1 MRRDEASVSSS
12 SRCLLGVNDV
22 CNSPQRS
29 MTRRAVLWCCVL
41 PLIAVAAADARA
53 SAPAV
58 SASTRQTGFVAL
70 HLTGTPGAT
79 VTVTETTAAGPV
91 AVASAVLP
99 ASGVIDLPRA
109 APWRCDTPTPVFTAT
124 FVGPDGTSQ
133 TVGTSVHTPS
143 CAGRLTVALRPIR
156 PRARRPVTVRVTDR
170 WQQGAVQA
178 TVCSSEHGRP
188 ARRCVPVTLAAG
200 QVRGSVTLR
209 PRRPGRHPLTVT
221 AFGAIIK
228 RVLVVRPASRR
239 LRVLATGDSMI
250 QIIDGDLKQRLAR
263 RGPITVRSDAHISTG
278 ISKPFMFNWPAH
290 ARASARGVHPDL
302 TVMFLGA
309 NDGFPMG
316 TPSGAK
322 VPCCEQAW
330 VREYARRART
340 MMRSY
345 ARRGAAAVYWLL
357 LPTPRSQ
364 RFRTVFGPVNQAL
377 RSAAQSFPG
386 TVRLIDLGATFT
398 PHGRFRARM
407 RWRGKLRT
415 VRQAD
420 GVHLSVA
427 GASIAT
433 ELIVRRMR
441 RDGLVG

>member
-1 MRRDEASVSSS
+1 
-12 SRCLLGVNDV
+12 
-22 CNSPQRS
+22 
-29 MTRRAVLWCCVL
+29 MTGRAVLWCCVVL
-41 PLIAVAAADARA
+41 LAAAAAADAQ
-53 SAPAV
+53 APPPTIE
-58 SASTRQTGFVAL
+58 ASTKQTGFVAL
-70 HLTGTPGAT
+70 RLTGAPGAT
-79 VTVTETTAAGPV
+79 VTITETTAIGPIGLAPIV
-91 AVASAVLP
+91 VP
-99 ASGVIDLPRA
+99 ASGAVDVPRA
-109 APWRCDTPTPVFTAT
+109 AGWRCDTPAPAFTAT
-124 FVGPDGTSQ
+124 FTNPDGTTQ
-133 TVGTSVHTPS
+133 PAAVSVRTPS
-143 CAGRLTVALRPIR
+143 CAGRLTVALRPLR
-156 PRARRPVTVRVTDR
+156 PRARRPVTVRVSDR

-178 TVCSSEHGRP
+178 SVCTSEPGRR
-188 ARRCVPVTLAAG
+188 ARQCAPVTLPAG
-200 QVRGSVTLR
+200 QVQGSVRLR

-221 AFGAIIK
+221 AFGAAIN

-250 QIIDGDLKQRLAR
+250 QIIDGDLKRRLAR
-263 RGPITVRSDAHISTG
+263 RGPISVRSDAHISTG
-278 ISKPFMFNWPAH
+278 ISKPFMFNWRAH
-290 ARASARGVHPDL
+290 ARASARQVHPDL

-316 TPSGAK
+316 APSGAK
-322 VPCCEQAW
+322 VPCCDQAW

-345 ARRGAAAVYWLL
+345 ARRGAGTVYWLL
-357 LPTPRSQ
+357 LPTPRSP
-364 RFRTVFGPVNQAL
+364 RFQAVFGPVNQAL
-377 RSAAQSFPG
+377 RTAARSFPD

-407 RWRGKLRT
+407 RWHGRVRT

-433 ELIVRRMR
+433 ELIVRQMR

>member
-1 MRRDEASVSSS
+1 
-12 SRCLLGVNDV
+12 
-22 CNSPQRS
+22 

-41 PLIAVAAADARA
+41 PLIVVAGADAQ
-53 SAPAV
+53 APAPTV
-58 SASTRQTGFVAL
+58 NASTRQTGFVTL
-70 HLTGTPGAT
+70 RLTGTPGAA
-79 VTVTETTAAGPV
+79 VTVTEATAAGPLP
-91 AVASAVLP
+91 VASLALP
-99 ASGVIDLPRA
+99 ANGVLELPRA
-109 APWRCDTPTPVFTAT
+109 AGWRCDTPAPTFTAA
-124 FVGPDGTSQ
+124 FANPDGTVQ

-143 CAGRLTVALRPIR
+143 CAGRLTVALRPLR
-156 PRARRPVTVRVTDR
+156 PRARRPVTVRVIDR
-170 WQQGAVQA
+170 WDQGALQA
-178 TVCSSEHGRP
+178 TVCTSEPGRRAQQCTP
-188 ARRCVPVTLAAG
+188 IALPAG
-200 QVRGSVTLR
+200 QVSGSVRLR
-209 PRRPGRHPLTVT
+209 PRRPGRHPLAVT
-221 AFGAIIK
+221 AFGAVIK

-250 QIIDGDLKQRLAR
+250 QIIDGDLKRRLAR
-263 RGPITVRSDAHISTG
+263 RGPISVRSDAHISTG

-290 ARASARGVHPDL
+290 ARASARQLHPDL

-330 VREYARRART
+330 VREYARRARS

-345 ARRGAAAVYWLL
+345 ARRGAGTVYWLL
-357 LPTPRSQ
+357 LPTPRSP
-364 RFRTVFGPVNQAL
+364 RFQAVFGPVNQAL
-377 RSAAQSFPG
+377 RTAAQSFPG
-386 TVRLIDLGATFT
+386 TARVIDLGATFT

-407 RWRGKLRT
+407 RWHGKVRT

-433 ELIVRRMR
+433 ELIVRQMR
-441 RDGLVG
+441 RDGLLG

>member
-1 MRRDEASVSSS
+1 
-12 SRCLLGVNDV
+12 
-22 CNSPQRS
+22 
-29 MTRRAVLWCCVL
+29 MTRRAVLWCSALLLV
-41 PLIAVAAADARA
+41 AVASADAQGPGA
-53 SAPAV
+53 AV
-58 SASTRQTGFVAL
+58 SASTKQTGWVAL
-70 HLTGTPGAT
+70 HLTGTPGAR
-79 VTVTETTAAGPV
+79 VTVAEATAAGPV
-91 AVASAVLP
+91 AVASVVLP
-99 ASGVIDLPRA
+99 PAGVVDLPRA
-109 APWRCDTPTPVFTAT
+109 APWRCDTPAPSFTAV
-124 FVGPDGTSQ
+124 FANPDGTAQ
-133 TVGTSVHTPS
+133 TLATSVRTPS
-143 CAGRLTVALRPIR
+143 CAGRLTVALRPQR
-156 PRARRPVTVRVTDR
+156 PRAHRPVTVHVTDR

-178 TVCSSEHGRP
+178 IACMSEPGRR
-188 ARRCVPVTLAAG
+188 ARQCAPVTLAAG
-200 QVRGSVTLR
+200 QVHGSVTLR
-209 PRRPGRHPLTVT
+209 PKRPGRHPLTVT
-221 AFGAIIK
+221 AFGATID

-263 RGPITVRSDAHISTG
+263 RGQISVRSDAHISTG

-290 ARASARGVHPDL
+290 ARASAREVHPDL

-322 VPCCEQAW
+322 VSCCDQAW
-330 VREYARRART
+330 VREYARRARG

-345 ARRGAAAVYWLL
+345 ARRGAGTVYWLL
-357 LPTPRSQ
+357 LPVPRSA
-364 RFRTVFGPVNQAL
+364 RFRAVFEPVNQAL
-377 RSAAQSFPG
+377 RTAARSFPG
-386 TVRLIDLGATFT
+386 AVRLIDLASTFT

-407 RWRGKLRT
+407 RWHGRLRT

-433 ELIVRRMR
+433 ELIVRQMR

>member
-1 MRRDEASVSSS
+1 M
-12 SRCLLGVNDV
+12 
-22 CNSPQRS
+22 
-29 MTRRAVLWCCVL
+29 
-41 PLIAVAAADARA
+41 
-53 SAPAV
+53 
-58 SASTRQTGFVAL
+58 
-70 HLTGTPGAT
+70 
-79 VTVTETTAAGPV
+79 
-91 AVASAVLP
+91 
-99 ASGVIDLPRA
+99 
-109 APWRCDTPTPVFTAT
+109 
-124 FVGPDGTSQ
+124 
-133 TVGTSVHTPS
+133 
-143 CAGRLTVALRPIR
+143 
-156 PRARRPVTVRVTDR
+156 
-170 WQQGAVQA
+170 
-178 TVCSSEHGRP
+178 
-188 ARRCVPVTLAAG
+188 PVTLAAG
-200 QVRGSVTLR
+200 QIRGSVTLR

-221 AFGAIIK
+221 AFGVIIK

-263 RGPITVRSDAHISTG
+263 RGPISVRSDAHISTG

-290 ARASARGVHPDL
+290 ARASARELHPDL

-322 VPCCEQAW
+322 APCCDQAW

-345 ARRGAAAVYWLL
+345 ARRGAGTVYWLL
-357 LPTPRSQ
+357 LPAPRSP
-364 RFRTVFGPVNQAL
+364 RFQAVFGPVNQAL
-377 RSAAQSFPG
+377 RTAAQSFPG
-386 TVRLIDLGATFT
+386 SVRLIDLGATFT
-398 PHGRFRARM
+398 PHGRFRLRM
-407 RWRGKLRT
+407 RWHGKLRT

-433 ELIVRRMR
+433 ELIVRQMR

>member
-1 MRRDEASVSSS
+1 
-12 SRCLLGVNDV
+12 
-22 CNSPQRS
+22 

-41 PLIAVAAADARA
+41 SLVAVASADAQAPR
-53 SAPAV
+53 PAV
-58 SASTRQTGFVAL
+58 SASTKHTGFVAL
-70 HLTGTPGAT
+70 HLTGPPGAT
-79 VTVTETTAAGPV
+79 VTVTETTAAGPM
-91 AVASAVLP
+91 AVASVVLP
-99 ASGVIDLPRA
+99 ADGVVDLPRA
-109 APWRCDTPTPVFTAT
+109 APWRCDTPVPAFTAVFTN
-124 FVGPDGTSQ
+124 PDGTAQ
-133 TVGTSVHTPS
+133 TAGTSLHTPS
-143 CAGRLTVALRPIR
+143 CAGRLTVALRPLR
-156 PRARRPVTVRVTDR
+156 PRARRPVTVRLADR
-170 WQQGAVQA
+170 WQQGTVQA
-178 TVCSSEHGRP
+178 TVCTSEPRRR
-188 ARRCVPVTLAAG
+188 ARQCAPVTLAAG
-200 QVRGSVTLR
+200 QVQGSVTLR

-221 AFGAIIK
+221 AFGAIVN

-250 QIIDGDLKQRLAR
+250 QIIDGDLKRRLAR
-263 RGPITVRSDAHISTG
+263 RGPISVRSDAHISTG

-290 ARASARGVHPDL
+290 ARASARALNPDL

-322 VPCCEQAW
+322 VPCCNQAW
-330 VREYARRART
+330 VREYARRARG

-345 ARRGAAAVYWLL
+345 ARRGAGTVYWLL

-364 RFRTVFGPVNQAL
+364 RFRAVFEPVNQAL
-377 RSAAQSFPG
+377 RAAAQSFPG

-407 RWRGKLRT
+407 RWHGRLRT

-420 GVHLSVA
+420 GVHLSAA